1 MTRNL
6 TSWIKQYFS
15 VEESTVV
22 VLRSNSGRPEEE
34 YQGTCV
40 PLVVT
45 SVTKCPRPVKPLPGF
60 RIPCMGTGDFS
71 YLPVRLYY
79 ISLPYNY
86 SRVEETVRRSS
97 PLL

>member
-1 MTRNL
+1 MTGNL

-60 RIPCMGTGDFS
+60 RIPCIGTEWK
-71 YLPVRLYY
+71 
-79 ISLPYNY
+79 SLSEGQVPYFKEY
-86 SRVEETVRRSS
+86 TSMSGS
-97 PLL
+97 